1 MPDLMTTSLFRPDQR
16 ENLLALK
23 PVKSTVAR
31 RRLFF
36 NGAVEADWGDRT
48 IRRMSAAAL
57 LTFMHGEA
65 L

>member
-1 MPDLMTTSLFRPDQR
+1 MPDLMTTSIFRPEQR

-23 PVKSTVAR
+23 PVKSKVTR

-36 NGAVEADWGDRT
+36 SGAVEADLGDRT
-48 IRRMSAAAL
+48 IRRMSAAAS

>member
-1 MPDLMTTSLFRPDQR
+1 MPDLMTTSLFRPEQR

-48 IRRMSAAAL
+48 IRRMSAAAS
-57 LTFMHGEA
+57 
-65 L
+65 

>member
-1 MPDLMTTSLFRPDQR
+1 MLDLMATSLFRPEQR

-48 IRRMSAAAL
+48 IRRMPAAAS

>member
-1 MPDLMTTSLFRPDQR
+1 MLDLMATSLFRPEQR

-36 NGAVEADWGDRT
+36 SGVVEADLGDRT
-48 IRRMSAAAL
+48 IRRMSAAAS

>member
-1 MPDLMTTSLFRPDQR
+1 MQELMTTSLFKPEQR

-36 NGAVEADWGDRT
+36 SGAVEADLGDRT
-48 IRRMSAAAL
+48 IRRMSAAASL
-57 LTFMHGEA
+57 AFMHREA